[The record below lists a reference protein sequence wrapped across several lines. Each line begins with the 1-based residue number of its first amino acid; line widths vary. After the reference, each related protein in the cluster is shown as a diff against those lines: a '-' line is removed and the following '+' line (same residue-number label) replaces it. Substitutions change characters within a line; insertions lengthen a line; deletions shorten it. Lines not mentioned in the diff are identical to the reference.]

1 MILMF
6 LSAILMVYSA
16 QIFSL
21 SFSIHGIKRAIL
33 NTPIELM
40 HNTVLFSEDGIHFN
54 KTKLENTVLTYYQN
68 ILPRYAKEYDVDFY
82 YYNLLDG
89 SMCIEDECSGVEIT
103 VNCKL
108 TLVKDFTRTM
118 YYEIRSSN

>member
-1 MILMF
+1 M
-6 LSAILMVYSA
+6 
-16 QIFSL
+16 FSL
-21 SFSIHGIKRAIL
+21 SFSIHGIKRAIFS
-33 NTPIELM
+33 TPIELM
-40 HNTVLFSEDGIHFN
+40 NNTVLFSEDGIYFN
-54 KTKLENTVLTYYQN
+54 KTKFENTVLNYYQN
-68 ILPRYAKEYDVDFY
+68 ILPRYTKEYDVDFY

-108 TLVKDFTRTM
+108 TFVNNFSRTM